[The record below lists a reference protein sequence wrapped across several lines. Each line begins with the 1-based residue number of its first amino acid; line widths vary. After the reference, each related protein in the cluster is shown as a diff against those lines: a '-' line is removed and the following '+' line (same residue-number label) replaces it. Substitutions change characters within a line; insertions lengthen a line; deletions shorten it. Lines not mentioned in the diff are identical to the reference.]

1 MGDFQKY
8 WSQNVGQDFLFIV
21 TSYFDQTCNEFILDW
36 VIMACLG
43 PKPIKV
49 LFKD

>member
-1 MGDFQKY
+1 MQTG
-8 WSQNVGQDFLFIV
+8 VGQPLALMPRKP
-21 TSYFDQTCNEFILDW
+21 SYFDQTCNEFISDW
-36 VIMACLG
+36 VVMACLG

>member
-1 MGDFQKY
+1 MQTG
-8 WSQNVGQDFLFIV
+8 VGQPLMPRE
-21 TSYFDQTCNEFILDW
+21 TSYFDQTCNEFISDW
-36 VIMACLG
+36 VVKACLG

>member
-1 MGDFQKY
+1 MQTGG
-8 WSQNVGQDFLFIV
+8 GQPLMPRK
-21 TSYFDQTCNEFILDW
+21 TSYFDQTCNEFISDW
-36 VIMACLG
+36 VAMACLG